1 MTYSNDTLKEFLN
14 GTLAE
19 DTARA
24 IETALETDTELGERI
39 MALDTFAA
47 PIREVMEVL
56 PSQDRIE
63 RLQANI
69 ETAAAEAAKPA
80 VPSTSW
86 GWQKVAASIAIG
98 LVVGWSANTIST
110 PTPEPT
116 KPSWRMEVASYQKLY
131 VNETVAHLDTD
142 PAILTR
148 QFERASKAVNLDLMQ
163 DALKGVEN
171 LTLARAQVLGFSGK
185 PLVQIVYKDAKGMP
199 IALCIIAKNNEAPKD
214 TTKFE
219 DLRGL
224 SSATWETGTHQF
236 LLIGDTTDT
245 DIKTWSN
252 ELQATFKDA

>member
-1 MTYSNDTLKEFLN
+1 MTYSNETLLGFLN
-14 GTLAE
+14 GTLADDE
-19 DTARA
+19 ARA
-24 IETALETDTELGERI
+24 IETALETDVELGERM

-47 PIREVMEVL
+47 PVREVMETI
-56 PSQDRIE
+56 PSQERIE
-63 RLQANI
+63 RLQA
-69 ETAAAEAAKPA
+69 ELVAATTPIATTPKMG
-80 VPSTSW
+80 W
-86 GWQKVAASIAIG
+86 GWQKMAASIALG
-98 LVVGWSANTIST
+98 LIVGWSSNAYLNK
-110 PTPEPT
+110 PQPQ

-142 PAILTR
+142 PAALEG
-148 QFERASKAVNLDLMQ
+148 QFARASKAVDLDLMQ
-163 DALKGVEN
+163 ETLKGVEN

-236 LLIGDTTDT
+236 LLIGDTKDA
-245 DIKTWSN
+245 DIENWSN
-252 ELQATFKDA
+252 ELREKFQKA